1 MTEFEFTVE
10 NNKQLRTCLVELEK
24 KCQALIKIIDNGGIG
39 VYHSIN
45 TDIFEMATRIYKISA
60 LLGYIKTFNL
70 NLFQEKK

>member
-24 KCQALIKIIDNGGIG
+24 KCQALIKIIDKGGID